1 MKYLLQ
7 HGTIN
12 SNRLYSYSVSDIQD
26 YFEYIINHDASPS
39 DNPSMKIYINK
50 IESTITFTIKTGY
63 FLELLTPETMKLL
76 GTIEKDITKDK
87 NDENVPHLEI
97 IGVVSATLL
106 TMITSK
112 IQELG
117 IHLFQ
122 INHLVN
128 Y

>member
-12 SNRLYSYSVSDIQD
+12 SNCLYSYSVSDIQD

-39 DNPSMKIYINK
+39 DNPSIKIYINK

-76 GTIEKDITKDK
+76 GTIEKDISKDK

-106 TMITSK
+106 TMITNK